1 MSSRDPG
8 QVMYCL
14 MWQNPGLLRSA
25 ANMER
30 TFIMLK
36 PDAVHRGLMGEIIDR
51 FETRGFKLVALKFMH
66 AAPELLQT
74 HYSDLSKKPFFPE
87 LIRYMSSGPVV
98 PMVFEGLKAVKQGRT
113 MLGATNPRDSAP
125 GTIRGDL
132 CIDVGRNIIHGSDSV
147 ESANKEIA
155 LWFTPEELS
164 QWRPSQV
171 EWLYEEE
178 ELDQDKPA
186 PAPVASKTVR
196 HCVG

>member
-1 MSSRDPG
+1 
-8 QVMYCL
+8 MYCL
-14 MWQNPGLLRSA
+14 VCQNPGLLRSA